1 MSGAE
6 SIAAASIGT
15 VRLERGLWWRVY
27 SSARGPG
34 AFNASGGGNARFS
47 PISDASGST
56 IPTMYLGA
64 TPAVALMETVLHDC
78 PSPSS
83 GYILTL
89 PNAKEESRRMACLA
103 ILEPV
108 VLADFSAIGLRRI
121 GLSKADVVDSG
132 KSAYP
137 DSRDIAKQVYQSRQ
151 DIQGIQWTSRQD
163 DRSSALV
170 LFGSRIKRHSLS
182 VWHEDQAIHDG
193 MVLDALVALLDQLDA
208 GLTFF

>member
-1 MSGAE
+1 
-6 SIAAASIGT
+6 
-15 VRLERGLWWRVY
+15 
-27 SSARGPG
+27 
-34 AFNASGGGNARFS
+34 
-47 PISDASGST
+47 
-56 IPTMYLGA
+56 
-64 TPAVALMETVLHDC
+64 
-78 PSPSS
+78 
-83 GYILTL
+83 
-89 PNAKEESRRMACLA
+89 MACLA

-121 GLSKADVVDSG
+121 GLTKADVVDSG

-137 DSRDIAKQVYQSRQ
+137 DSREIAKQVYQSRQ

-193 MVLDALVALLDQLDA
+193 MVLDELVALLDQLDA